1 MRTKT
6 ALQQKIAA
14 ITNNGDDILRF
25 LAETMRGEIP
35 GAKACHR
42 MEAARHLMRL
52 DTPDEPEDSDQG
64 ETRFWGLIPIP
75 EELAASPDRHSCGG
89 RNPEGQGAETDNSNS
104 QLKTLPSP
112 TSTSSTTT

>member
-14 ITNNGDDILRF
+14 LTNNGDDILRF

-52 DTPDEPEDSDQG
+52 DASDD
-64 ETRFWGLIPIP
+64 TL
-75 EELAASPDRHSCGG
+75 RHSCGS
-89 RNPEGQGAETDNSNS
+89 RNPAGQGTAGQKPPLPASHPSFLRRQESS
-104 QLKTLPSP
+104 GVGHRGAKAPSP
-112 TSTSSTTT
+112 RGRGLG